1 MNIIDRI
8 FAEPELRASPPVL
21 VDVGAAG
28 GAHPAWRRIARYSIG
43 LGFEP
48 DAREAAPLAAAQR
61 QFARWIFCRG
71 LAVPV
76 ATADGAQALHLT
88 RSPQCSSTLRPR
100 TDALGEWAFADFFDV
115 TETRVL
121 PATTLAAA
129 LAEQKLGRVDWLKCD
144 TQGLDLRLF
153 LSLPEEWRARML
165 AVEFEPG
172 LIDAYEGEDKLADVL
187 AAMAREPFWLAELEV
202 GRTPRGRPAQLA
214 KRLGAGAVPWVRRL
228 GPGAPA
234 WVNARYLRDV
244 AVRSEVLDRRAYL
257 LAWVFATITGQ
268 HGQALTVAAAGAPRF
283 GGELFGAMTAASTR
297 SLRWAMVRGM
307 PAMMRRRLQQMGAR

>member
-1 MNIIDRI
+1 
-8 FAEPELRASPPVL
+8 
-21 VDVGAAG
+21 
-28 GAHPAWRRIARYSIG
+28 
-43 LGFEP
+43 
-48 DAREAAPLAAAQR
+48 
-61 QFARWIFCRG
+61 
-71 LAVPV
+71 VPV
-76 ATADGAQALHLT
+76 ATADEQQALHLT

-100 TDALGEWAFADFFDV
+100 TAALGEWAFAEFFAV
-115 TETRVL
+115 TETRAV

-144 TQGLDLRLF
+144 TQGIDLKLY

-202 GRTPRGRPAQLA
+202 GRTPRGRPALLA

-234 WVNARYLRDV
+234 WANARFLRDV
-244 AVRSEVLDRRAYL
+244 AARPDALDRRAYL

-268 HGQALTVAAAGAPRF
+268 HGYALTVAAAGAQCF
-283 GGELFGAMTAASTR
+283 GGGLFGAMTAASTR
-297 SLRWAMVRGM
+297 SLRCAASRQWSG
-307 PAMMRRRLQQMGAR
+307 GG